1 MDFNEDLQQYVIE
14 NENILFAWDEE
25 PEDDYIETVKKLT
38 KNYYDQLDSIIEFML
53 PDLIE
58 MYGPVESEEVKGKLG
73 KPLIEQD
80 RGQLMYLEHTFDYE
94 HIFTI
99 EYSDDEFKALQYF
112 VVDG

>member
-1 MDFNEDLQQYVIE
+1 MDFNEDLQQYVFE
-14 NENILFAWDEE
+14 NENILFVWDEE
-25 PEDDYIETVKKLT
+25 PGDDYLETVNKLT
-38 KNYYDQLDSIIEFML
+38 KNYYDQLDGIIEFML

-58 MYGPVESEEVKGKLG
+58 MYGPVEPEEVKAKLG
-73 KPLIEQD
+73 KPLIDHD
-80 RGQLMYLEHTFDYE
+80 RGQLMYLDHTFDYE

>member
-38 KNYYDQLDSIIEFML
+38 KNYYDQLDRIIEFML

-99 EYSDDEFKALQYF
+99 EFLDDEFKDLQYF
-112 VVDG
+112 SVDG